1 MKKITAVILVVC
13 MLTLSLTSC
22 RSVGR
27 YAATFNTPAV
37 FDFEGAAQTIS
48 QTSGLEVTAAFLET
62 FGVDAA
68 QMLLDE
74 VENGTY
80 TELSWK
86 KATGYSYH
94 VVSDMLDGTIDSQY
108 IRDFGFN
115 GRDTFDVS
123 FAGDI
128 NFDADYRIM
137 YHAAEMGGV
146 MNCFDPALVEY
157 LNARDV
163 FMINNEFSIGTSGAP
178 LVGKTFTF
186 QVPPSS
192 IEYLQNLG
200 TDIVS
205 LANNHVYDYG
215 ESCFI
220 ETLDN
225 LTSAGI
231 PYVGAGRNLDEA
243 SQAQYF
249 IVNGCK
255 VGIIAASRAEKVYFT
270 PVAEEDSAGIMG
282 TYDSELF
289 VEAIKEADAQ
299 CDILVAY
306 VHWGTENSTVLETAQ
321 KEMAREYIDAGAD
334 AIIGSHTHCLQG
346 MEFYNGKPIIYS
358 TGNFWFNSK
367 LLDSC
372 VITLRVDNDMNFE
385 TIILPLKQEN
395 CETRILTEYE
405 DYRGL
410 FDRVESYEPQGVTI
424 SDDGVISPAP
434 PQNAY

>member
-1 MKKITAVILVVC
+1 MRRFIAIVLTVC
-13 MLTLSLTSC
+13 MLTLCFTSC
-22 RSVGR
+22 RKVGR
-27 YAATFNTPAV
+27 YVPSFIAQAEFDYEAAAV
-37 FDFEGAAQTIS
+37 TVAQA
-48 QTSGLEVTAAFLET
+48 SGMAVTVDFLET
-62 FGVDAA
+62 IGADAC
-68 QMLLDE
+68 QMLLDDI
-74 VENGTY
+74 NSGAY

-94 VVSDMLDGTIDSQY
+94 VVSDILSGAINSQY

-115 GRDTFDVS
+115 GKDTFDVS

-128 NFDADYRIM
+128 NFDTDYM
-137 YHAAEMGGV
+137 NMVHANEMGGV
-146 MNCFDPALVEY
+146 MNCIDPTLVEY
-157 LNARDV
+157 LNKSDI

-178 LVGKTFTF
+178 LSGKTYTF
-186 QVPPSS
+186 QVSPESTQ
-192 IEYLQNLG
+192 YLQLLG
-200 TDIVS
+200 ADIVS

-215 ESCFI
+215 ESSFL

-231 PYVGAGRNLDEA
+231 PYVGAGKNLDEA

-299 CDILVAY
+299 CDILIAY
-306 VHWGTENSTVLETAQ
+306 VHWGTENTTKLENAQ
-321 KEMAREYIDAGAD
+321 INMAKEYIDAGAD

-346 MEFYNGKPIIYS
+346 MEYYNGKPIVYS

-367 LLDSC
+367 NLDSC
-372 VITLRVDNDMNFE
+372 VITLRIDNDMNVE
-385 TIILPLKQEN
+385 TRILPLKQQN

-410 FDRVESYEPQGVTI
+410 YDRVESYEPQGVTI
-424 SDDGVISPAP
+424 SDDGVISPATP
-434 PQNAY
+434 

>member
-1 MKKITAVILVVC
+1 MKRLIAVILSVC
-13 MLTLSLTSC
+13 MLTVCFTSC
-22 RSVGR
+22 RKVGR
-27 YAATFNTPAV
+27 YVPSVIVQAELDYEAAAV
-37 FDFEGAAQTIS
+37 TVAQA
-48 QTSGLEVTAAFLET
+48 SGLAVTVDFLET
-62 FGVDAA
+62 IGAEA
-68 QMLLDE
+68 CRLLLDDIDA
-74 VENGTY
+74 GAY

-94 VVSDMLDGTIDSQY
+94 VVSDILSGAINSQN

-115 GRDTFDVS
+115 GKDTFDVS

-128 NFDADYRIM
+128 NFDTDYM
-137 YHAAEMGGV
+137 NMVHANEMGGV
-146 MNCFDPALVEY
+146 MNCIDPALVEY
-157 LNARDV
+157 LNKSDV
-163 FMINNEFSIGTSGAP
+163 FMINNEFSIGTGGAP
-178 LVGKTFTF
+178 LNGKTYTF
-186 QVPPSS
+186 QVSPESTQ
-192 IEYLQNLG
+192 YLSALG

-215 ESCFI
+215 RSAFL

-231 PYVGAGRNLDEA
+231 PYVGAGKNLEEA

-299 CDILVAY
+299 CDILIAY
-306 VHWGTENSTVLETAQ
+306 VHWGTENSTKLEKAQ
-321 KEMAREYIDAGAD
+321 INMAKEYIDAGAD

-346 MEFYNGKPIIYS
+346 MEYYNGKPIVYS

-367 LLDSC
+367 NLDSC
-372 VITLRVDNDMNFE
+372 VITLRVDNDMNVE
-385 TIILPLKQEN
+385 TRILPLKQQN

-410 FDRVESYEPQGVTI
+410 YDRVESYEPQGVTI
-424 SDDGVISPAP
+424 SDDGVISPATP
-434 PQNAY
+434 